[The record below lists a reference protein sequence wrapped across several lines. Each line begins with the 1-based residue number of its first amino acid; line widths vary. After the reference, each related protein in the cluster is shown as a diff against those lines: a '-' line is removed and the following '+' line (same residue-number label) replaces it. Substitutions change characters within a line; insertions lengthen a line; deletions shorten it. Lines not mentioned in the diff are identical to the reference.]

1 MYVPD
6 APPCLSAAAT
16 TPRGFWSLP
25 PPPPAASAD
34 TDTQVLM
41 MATLCHSSGGAG
53 EYVQEKLEAASEL
66 ALELLPRRPSSSAES
81 AVSASLAALPSPPA
95 PAPAVPPLA
104 IAGRASDECV
114 AALAASMTM
123 RTRRSLFPGSTS
135 AEAQAPAR
143 LDTPASDY
151 GCGVRREG
159 QAGWILVGWKWNGG
173 CDERELVTSEK
184 ERGV

>member
-81 AVSASLAALPSPPA
+81 AVSASLAVS
-95 PAPAVPPLA
+95 PLA

-151 GCGVRREG
+151 GRGVRREG
-159 QAGWILVGWKWNGG
+159 QAGWILVGWKWNGV
-173 CDERELVTSEK
+173 DAMK
-184 ERGV
+184 ESL